1 MAGLGGSSRIVRTIE
16 SSTALGISG
25 TFTGPTRDTAADYD
39 GGDGAYDT
47 IRVQAFADQSGTLNI
62 QQSRDGTTW
71 RTTKTVAAV
80 ASTAVTLEDVIV
92 RRFVRVNYVNGA
104 TGQGTFELDSALV
117 AK

>member
-1 MAGLGGSSRIVRTIE
+1 MGGLGGSSRIARYAE

-25 TFTGPTRDTAADYD
+25 TFNGPTRDTSADYD

-47 IRVQAFADQSGTLNI
+47 FRVQAFADQTGTLNI

-71 RTTKTVAAV
+71 RTTKTVAVV
-80 ASTAVTLEDVIV
+80 ASTAVTLEDTLV
-92 RRFVRVNYVNGA
+92 RRYVRVNYVNGA